1 MNDTWSLYSACAEST
16 SRFLTSAEQI
26 TALTPVK
33 PSSPPPVAAAA
44 AGAWDF
50 ELEGILESIL
60 RGAGHGSIGVPL
72 FGELLMWC
80 SGRPKPVLLSDGEPL
95 GIAQELG
102 DRRECLLD

>member
-33 PSSPPPVAAAA
+33 ESSGAGAAAAA
-44 AGAWDF
+44 AGF
-50 ELEGILESIL
+50 VFEGILESIL
-60 RGAGHGSIGVPL
+60 RHAGCGSTGVPL
-72 FGELLMWC
+72 FGELGTEC
-80 SGRPKPVLLSDGEPL
+80 SGRPLEVLVVAAAEPL
-95 GIAQELG
+95 RIAQEFG